1 VNSIDNLK
9 DSSGIISREN
19 IKKVI
24 PYGDEFLFL
33 DKVLSINNRKL
44 SAELCINEDASYL
57 KGHFRDFPIMPGALI
72 IEGLG
77 QAATMLIRYN
87 LQNHEDKDILA
98 FKINRTQFFRPTFP
112 GHTLRF
118 ETRLLF
124 MLKKLAF
131 VNGKV
136 FRKEKLVCKANMVLA
151 IVNKTQFRERY
162 QKKLN

>member
-1 VNSIDNLK
+1 VNSIDKLK
-9 DSSGIISREN
+9 DSSGIICRDN
-19 IKKVI
+19 IKLII

-33 DKVLSINNRKL
+33 DRILKLDKKKL
-44 SAELCINEDASYL
+44 SAEMFVTEGASYL

-72 IEGLG
+72 VEGLG
-77 QAATMLIRYN
+77 QAATVLIRYN
-87 LQNHEDKDILA
+87 LERHEEKDILA
-98 FKINRTQFFRPTFP
+98 FKINNAKFFRPTFP

-124 MLKKLAF
+124 MFKKLAF

-151 IVNKTQFRERY
+151 IVDKAKFRERY
-162 QKKLN
+162 QKKAN